1 MKELIFQKE
10 LTFIKRIHQKNVC
23 FVIIGTS
30 NLLDLNLNHVFVM
43 NLVLDVSFQ
52 NQKELKYET
61 QKALIADVFYVVLA
75 EIKLLIF

>member
-1 MKELIFQKE
+1 
-10 LTFIKRIHQKNVC
+10 
-23 FVIIGTS
+23 
-30 NLLDLNLNHVFVM
+30 M